1 MIKKYEHIGIL
12 PLEIPQGSRTLRVE
26 TGETFEAD
34 LPPQLESYYLRV
46 GLIRE
51 AAYSR
56 VPATAT
62 FIREEPKAE
71 FSSDEEE

>member
-1 MIKKYEHIGIL
+1 MTKKYEHIGIL
-12 PLEIPQGSRTLRVE
+12 PLEIPTGGTHRLRVE

-34 LPPQLESYYLRV
+34 LPPELEGFFLRV

-51 AAYSR
+51 AFDSR

-62 FIREEPKAE
+62 LAPEEPVIHIPL
-71 FSSDEEE
+71 EEE